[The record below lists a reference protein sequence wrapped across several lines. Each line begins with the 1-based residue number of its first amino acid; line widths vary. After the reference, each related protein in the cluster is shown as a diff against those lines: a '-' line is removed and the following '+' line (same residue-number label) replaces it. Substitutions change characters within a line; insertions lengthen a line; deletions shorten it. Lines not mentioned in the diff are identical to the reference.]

1 MGYVCFI
8 FTRRLGF
15 KAHNW
20 KMVYN
25 MFIFIDE
32 VISCITPEIVI
43 VFFLYFLSCLLGG
56 QNIVA
61 SS

>member
-1 MGYVCFI
+1 
-8 FTRRLGF
+8 
-15 KAHNW
+15 
-20 KMVYN
+20 MVYN

-32 VISCITPEIVI
+32 VISCITPDIVI
-43 VFFLYFLSCLLGG
+43 VFFLYFISCLLGG

>member
-1 MGYVCFI
+1 
-8 FTRRLGF
+8 
-15 KAHNW
+15 
-20 KMVYN
+20 

-32 VISCITPEIVI
+32 VISCITPDIVI
-43 VFFLYFLSCLLGG
+43 VFFWYFLRCSLGG